1 MASDLSRREPHEKPA
16 LKIACAPEYRESA
29 LQGLRRP
36 ISGTALHTGRLSE
49 PYRCAG
55 RTRNRLTTSY
65 LTITA
70 AHAFFNARLRQ
81 CPNSDSLLTAP
92 FSSFR
97 RCPYPY
103 RHSDIACQA
112 FSPRTSGNTRSSG
125 NTPPAASKARR
136 LTHRAISSFRHPP
149 YRSHATSTSPRSSAW
164 EWRRHRR
171 RNIRPSAAKVQALRR
186 ALERLAP
193 CLTFAFPSCFL
204 SIRNFLGSFHPT
216 ECPPPPTGFCNI

>member
-1 MASDLSRREPHEKPA
+1 MQGLAPGATWKPA

-36 ISGTALHTGRLSE
+36 ISGTAMHTGRLPE

-65 LTITA
+65 LAITA
-70 AHAFFNARLRQ
+70 AQAFFNARLRQ
-81 CPNSDSLLTAP
+81 CPNSNSLLTAP

-112 FSPRTSGNTRSSG
+112 FSPRTYG

-136 LTHRAISSFRHPP
+136 FTHRAISSFRHQP
-149 YRSHATSTSPRSSAW
+149 YRARDTATSTAPRSSVR
-164 EWRRHRR
+164 E
-171 RNIRPSAAKVQALRR
+171 
-186 ALERLAP
+186 
-193 CLTFAFPSCFL
+193 
-204 SIRNFLGSFHPT
+204 
-216 ECPPPPTGFCNI
+216 